1 MTNLEYWND
10 VLIAIARTGSNFAV
24 RDGRPCY
31 CSNSDCEVCDF
42 KMDRPVTCRREAL
55 NWLIKEHEE
64 TDWEKVPQYARVQVC
79 DEGTDD
85 WKTRYFAFYHPEM
98 KRKFWVFGSNGN
110 DYMATGWE
118 KCVLLPKED
127 WN

>member
-10 VLIAIARTGSNFAV
+10 VLIAIARTRDNFAV

-31 CSNSDCEVCDF
+31 CSNSNCELCDF
-42 KMDRPVTCRREAL
+42 KQDKPVACRREVL
-55 NWLIKEHEE
+55 NWLIKEYDE
-64 TDWEKVPQYARVQVC
+64 TDWEKVPPYARVQVC

-98 KRKFWVFGSNGN
+98 ERKFWVFGSKGN
-110 DYMATGWE
+110 DYMATGWK
-118 KCVLLPKED
+118 KCVLLSEED
-127 WN
+127 WD